1 VKRVLVTMG
10 IPGSGK
16 SYCTSRVFGA
26 NPDTIIISPDQI
38 RAEMLGDAADQS
50 ANAAVFERAHEMLH
64 DALLAPTVK
73 TIVFDATNI
82 KRFARDRVRAIAE
95 EYDAETTL
103 LIFDTDWKTCCERN
117 ETRERTVPQ
126 SAMVR
131 MRAEFA
137 EALESVESEGWTEI
151 LRWWVL

>member
-1 VKRVLVTMG
+1 MKRVVVTMG

-16 SYCTSRVFGA
+16 SYTTDRVYGSKLG
-26 NPDTIIISPDQI
+26 TIIISPDQI

-50 ANAAVFERAHEMLH
+50 ANAAVFERAHEMLR
-64 DALLAPTVK
+64 DALLAPNVK
-73 TIVFDATNI
+73 TVVFDATNI

-103 LIFDTDWKTCCERN
+103 LIFDTEWETCCERN
-117 ETRERTVPQ
+117 EARERTVPQ

-151 LRWWVL
+151 LRWWVI

>member
-1 VKRVLVTMG
+1 MTRVLVTMG

-26 NPDTIIISPDQI
+26 DPDTIIISPDQI

-50 ANAAVFERAHEMLH
+50 ANAAVFERAHEMLR
-64 DALLAPTVK
+64 DALLAPNVK
-73 TIVFDATNI
+73 TVVFDATNI

-103 LIFDTDWKTCCERN
+103 LIFDTEWETCCERN
-117 ETRERTVPQ
+117 EARERTVPQ

-151 LRWWVL
+151 LRWWVI